1 MQRLSLREYAKKHKL
16 SFFNVLKMVKG
27 GDVKS
32 ETVVENDKEIIYI
45 LIDEKIEKEIEEK
58 ILENVTGKLTLQEE
72 NSLLKKEI
80 KRLQEALEACQKS

>member
-1 MQRLSLREYAKKHKL
+1 MQRLTLREYAKKHKL

-32 ETVVENDKEIIYI
+32 ETVIENDKEIIYI

-72 NSLLKKEI
+72 NNLLKKEI

>member
-1 MQRLSLREYAKKHKL
+1 MQRLTLREYAKKHKL

-32 ETVVENDKEIIYI
+32 ETVIENDKEIIYI

-58 ILENVTGKLTLQEE
+58 ILENVTEKLTLQEE